1 MQHLKK
7 RTIAELALLFW
18 LIALSLTVSR
28 QFKNEPQT
36 AYNNEAAFYGIN
48 VTGTQSEEAP
58 LVLSY
63 DSTFW
68 GIPDF
73 KQ

>member
-7 RTIAELALLFW
+7 RTIIELSLLFC

-28 QFKNEPQT
+28 QFKHDQYT
-36 AYNNEAAFYGIN
+36 AYHDEAAFYGIQIED
-48 VTGTQSEEAP
+48 TLPSETTFTA
-58 LVLSY
+58 SD
-63 DSTFW
+63 DSSFW
-68 GIPDF
+68 GIPEF